1 MTAPRQ
7 FTTVVF
13 SNLCLQLC
21 YLYRVVWQCQEGW
34 VTVKLTV
41 KSSQRNISKSYT
53 PALVAFFM
61 TIILWIFLYLL
72 ISDKTLLLRQLLNS
86 THMNMV

>member
-1 MTAPRQ
+1 
-7 FTTVVF
+7 
-13 SNLCLQLC
+13 
-21 YLYRVVWQCQEGW
+21 
-34 VTVKLTV
+34 LTV